1 MNRVVLSSCGS
12 MQTSK
17 HDLIDLKMVG
27 VSADLPIVYRL
38 SFAFGAL
45 ALHVL
50 VFALFWMNVE
60 GEAGATDVVQPE
72 AEEII
77 FYVETVLPPVQEE
90 VAEESFEEVIEDTV
104 LEVEEEAEA
113 EAEVIEQAP
122 EKVQKPQ
129 SPKPRLSVVKPQ
141 MKPARPKPVQK
152 KLQTIIR
159 AQQTKSTKPGF
170 IKPSFPSYLKNPPPK
185 YPKIAKRRRMEGVTR
200 LWVKVSE
207 KGTVLSLKI
216 HQSSGHARLDQ
227 EALKAVK
234 HWRFISAKKQGYS
247 VVGEVIVPIRFQLKP
262 AS

>member
-1 MNRVVLSSCGS
+1 

-17 HDLIDLKMVG
+17 HDLIELKMVG
-27 VSADLPIVYRL
+27 VSADLPIIHRL

-45 ALHVL
+45 ALHVF
-50 VFALFWMNVE
+50 VFAIFWMNVE
-60 GEAGATDVVQPE
+60 GEVGATDVVQPE
-72 AEEII
+72 AKEVI
-77 FYVETVLPPVQEE
+77 FYVETVLPPVQED
-90 VAEESFEEVIEDTV
+90 VTEEVIEDTV
-104 LEVEEEAEA
+104 VDVEEET

-122 EKVQKPQ
+122 EKVKKTQ

-141 MKPARPKPVQK
+141 LKPARPKPVQK
-152 KLQTIIR
+152 KIHTISR
-159 AQQTKSTKPGF
+159 AQQIKSTKPGF

-207 KGTVLSLKI
+207 EGTVLSLKI

-247 VVGEVIVPIRFQLKP
+247 VVGEVIVPIRFQLKTG
-262 AS
+262 S